1 MRQYSQSK
9 NPAFYVRET
18 VAEDV
23 TVSQVCDKLDSG
35 GVESLRDGELLMLIL
50 DISPRGVKDILGTTP
65 LVELVNLSQAKLE
78 QHIGMMHSYK
88 LLSGIELA
96 KRGLGMGNKVAPII
110 SCPAEALPLLVDIKD
125 TEKEHFVCLY
135 LNARNGL
142 KHKEIVSIG
151 SLSASIVHPR
161 EVFSIAIKHTAASVI
176 LAHNHPSGDVSP
188 SADDIEL
195 TRRLVKAGEVLGI
208 DILDH
213 IIVSAGDFTS
223 LKESGLM

>member
-1 MRQYSQSK
+1 MREYESK
-9 NPAFYVRET
+9 SPGFYVREA
-18 VAEDV
+18 VAEE
-23 TVSQVCDKLDSG
+23 TTISEVCDRLDND
-35 GVESLRDGELLMLIL
+35 GVENLRDGELVMLLL
-50 DISPRGVKDILGTTP
+50 DISARGARDILNRTP
-65 LVELVNLSQAKLE
+65 LVDLVNLSQQDLDQKVG
-78 QHIGMMHSYK
+78 IMHTYK
-88 LLSGIELA
+88 LLSSIELA
-96 KRGLGMGNKVAPII
+96 KRGLQKGNKVVPII

-142 KHKEIVSIG
+142 KHKEVVSIG

-161 EVFSIAIKHTAASVI
+161 EVFSVAIKHTAASVI